1 MENAFDVESL
11 MGMGSTGLPV
21 QKFSWIKTDIGRDV
35 YFSIYKKRRITAKRL
50 AAQLHSIKT
59 NPPINLEPFSAAS
72 SCAFLIIYFVDQLKS
87 YNLIKKYYENTI
99 LRITDLIQTL
109 FP

>member
-21 QKFSWIKTDIGRDV
+21 QKFSWIKTDIGRNL

-59 NPPINLEPFSAAS
+59 NPPINLKLFFF
-72 SCAFLIIYFVDQLKS
+72 SCALLVHY
-87 YNLIKKYYENTI
+87 
-99 LRITDLIQTL
+99 
-109 FP
+109 

>member
-1 MENAFDVESL
+1 MQNAFDVESL

-21 QKFSWIKTDIGRDV
+21 QKFSWIKTDIGRNM

-59 NPPINLEPFSAAS
+59 NPPINLKPFFSAARS
-72 SCAFLIIYFVDQLKS
+72 LCII
-87 YNLIKKYYENTI
+87 NH
-99 LRITDLIQTL
+99 L
-109 FP
+109 FCRPVKII